1 MRVESN
7 LGADGYDVV
16 AQSTPRHP
24 KVDTSLTLDIDVVI
38 YKPMP
43 LSEIQNNNP
52 INLEKIKQ

>member
-16 AQSTPRHP
+16 AQFTPRHP

-43 LSEIQNNNP
+43 LSEIQNNTP

>member
-16 AQSTPRHP
+16 AQFTLRYP

-43 LSEIQNNNP
+43 LSEIQNNSP
-52 INLEKIKQ
+52 ST